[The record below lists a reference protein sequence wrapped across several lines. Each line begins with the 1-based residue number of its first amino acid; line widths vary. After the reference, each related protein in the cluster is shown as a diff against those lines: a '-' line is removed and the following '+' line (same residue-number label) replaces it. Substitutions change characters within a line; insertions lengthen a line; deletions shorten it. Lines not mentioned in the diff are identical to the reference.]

1 MVGRLALSLSGYLAG
16 LTVSQGPGRGKRL
29 KLMPWE
35 RDLVA
40 MFDAPG
46 DLALTIARKNGEND
60 VGCRDCGC
68 DPGRSAGAA
77 PHGHCACGRVAA
89 AGEDCVRP
97 CTRIPG
103 RTLKDHKRWRVVN
116 STNIALI
123 EDRGSGAKLF
133 CVGCKPETIHGL
145 AVGLAILDEPA
156 QWPPNVRDK
165 VLAAVRTS
173 AGAADSFRMVA
184 LGTRP
189 DDDAH
194 WFGRMLKGDRALVY
208 QAEVE
213 CDPMAEDSWK
223 AANPSWGYFPALR
236 AAIRT
241 EAKAAA
247 LDPMQLASFKAL
259 RLNLGTAD
267 TMSACLMEAADWKRM
282 EVEAVTIDG
291 GYLLGID
298 LGSGASMSAAAAY
311 DPGSGALDYVA
322 ALPESPS
329 LARRGIADGVGTLY
343 LEMLASGDLI
353 QAGGRVA
360 DVNALIAEAR
370 HRWGDPVAVVCD
382 RWREADLRQ
391 SLDAIGF
398 PLGVRVVT
406 RGQGFKDGAEDVR
419 KFRAA
424 CLSGEVH
431 PRRSLMAR
439 SAMREARVKSDPA
452 GNVKLCKKNEG
463 GRRQL
468 ARDDVAAA
476 AIIAVAEG
484 ARMGA
489 VSAAPRRR
497 RFAVAR

>member
-40 MFDAPG
+40 MFDGPG
-46 DLALTIARKNGEND
+46 DLALTIARKNGKTTLA
-60 VGCRDCGC
+60 
-68 DPGRSAGAA
+68 AGIAA
-77 PHGHCACGRVAA
+77 ATLDGPLVQPRTDTVLVAA
-89 AGEDCVRP
+89 SLRQAKIAFDHVLAFLAEP
-97 CTRIPG
+97 
-103 RTLKDHKRWRVVN
+103 LKDHKRWRVVN

-189 DDDAH
+189 EDPAH

-213 CDPMAEDSWK
+213 CDPMAEGSWK

-267 TMSACLMEAADWKRM
+267 TMSACLMEAADWKGL

-329 LARRGIADGVGTLY
+329 LARRGIQDGVGTLY

-424 CLSGEVH
+424 CLSGQVS

-439 SAMREARVKSDPA
+439 SAMREARVVSDPA

-489 VSAAPRRR
+489 VPAAPRRR